1 MYMFGRLTEPICLYI
16 KKLLKIKC
24 VYFICTFLL
33 CLHLLLL
40 LSHPKHCV
48 FFKLIHHRCL
58 SSTRLLF
65 IISMKMIRWDFSTN
79 SVHNEIMNRLYLI
92 ELYSIKCACVHL
104 NNICAYIAPHILSQS
119 LRRQNTFKRLQ

>member
-1 MYMFGRLTEPICLYI
+1 MCVLY
-16 KKLLKIKC
+16 LYFHSVSVSS
-24 VYFICTFLL
+24 VYI
-33 CLHLLLL
+33 LLL

-48 FFKLIHHRCL
+48 FFKLIHHHCL

-92 ELYSIKCACVHL
+92 EVYSIKCACVHL
-104 NNICAYIAPHILSQS
+104 HICAYIGLHILSQS
-119 LRRQNTFKRLQ
+119 LCLQNTFKRLQQITPKHKSLVIPTHLF